1 MFCYPQGSPK
11 ELASRIEE
19 LETLGVTHVVMSQ
32 SKPGQ
37 TAVQGVSVLGKG
49 CQGIVVKAYREKKM
63 CALKIRRIDSSRPT
77 MHNEAHMLKRANRV
91 EVGPQLLGVT
101 KNFLLMECIE
111 GLLLPAWL
119 QSSEKKGKEQTCSV
133 IRQALEQAWRLDE
146 AGISHGELSQAPKHI
161 IVDVEGRAH
170 ILDFES
176 ASVSRQASNV
186 TALCQYLFLRSN
198 VAGLIRKA
206 LGGIRQRA
214 LIQTL
219 RTYKDERSRENFRRI
234 LIECKLLFA
243 LSHSRD

>member
-49 CQGIVVKAYREKKM
+49 CQGIVVKAYREKER
-63 CALKIRRIDSSRPT
+63 CALKIRRTDSSRST
-77 MHNEAHMLKRANRV
+77 MHNEAHMLNKANRA
-91 EVGPQLLGVT
+91 EVGPELLGVT
-101 KNFLLMECIE
+101 KNFLLMEYIE

-119 QSSEKKGKEQTCSV
+119 RSSEKKGKEQTCSV
-133 IRQALEQAWRLDE
+133 IRQALEQAWKLDE

-161 IVDVEGRAH
+161 IVDVDGRAH

-206 LGGIRQRA
+206 LGGIRQRV

-234 LIECKLLFA
+234 LIECKL
-243 LSHSRD
+243 